1 LQTPSNTLEFGSQS
15 KLIQERIRRHV
26 DSSPALMVEALAKF
40 TEGAEMMA
48 HTMVSMTKRNAELP
62 AANEAATRRKSH
74 KRKRIKQEGTLTIDK
89 GARLA
94 ALKEF
99 GARNDGKKVLKR
111 ARAEAGE
118 PSQRRCGQ
126 CNQAGHNSRTYEQAA
141 EILSK

>member
-1 LQTPSNTLEFGSQS
+1 LQTPSNALEFGSQL

-26 DSSPALMVEALAKF
+26 DNSPALMLEALAKF

-48 HTMVSMTKRNAELP
+48 HLMVLMTKRNAELQ
-62 AANEAATRRKSH
+62 AANEAASRRKSH
-74 KRKRIKQEGTLTIDK
+74 KRKRIKQECTLVIDK
-89 GARLA
+89 GARSA

-118 PSQRRCGQ
+118 PSQRRCIR
-126 CNQAGHNSRTYEQAA
+126 CNQAGHNSRTCEQAA